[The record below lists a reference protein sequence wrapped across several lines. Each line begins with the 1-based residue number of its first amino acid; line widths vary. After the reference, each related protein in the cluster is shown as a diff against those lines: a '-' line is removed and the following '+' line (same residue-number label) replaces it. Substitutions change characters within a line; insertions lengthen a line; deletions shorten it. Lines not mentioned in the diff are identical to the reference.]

1 MKTIKQNILPA
12 KEKTGSVLVL
22 VLVVVM
28 VSFII
33 GTSVLLL
40 GTQSRMAAI
49 DQVQDMEARLAADAG
64 VERAIQEINNAV
76 IAKTWSAD
84 LLPLASGVELPF
96 SDAVYSVTTT
106 YDSDDGYRIAS
117 TGTDRNRRRTVR
129 AALRLK
135 GLFDNAIQCRNNI
148 ILKSGTV
155 VQSIDSN
162 ISLNP
167 DDCNQKVIIGTNST
181 EACSIIL
188 NNNVVI
194 DGDVV
199 VGFGGDVA
207 KVIKDQGAV
216 FDRSYALSSTLDFP
230 EISPPPLLGPN
241 TKIEVKTGTKT
252 IGPGGDFPASGRFS
266 SVKLSQGTVLRV
278 IGDCTLYIT
287 GTVDMGQSS
296 EILLDPAY
304 NPSLTIYLDGSWIS
318 DNNSGINNAVRIPA
332 RFKLYGTGPTGQKID
347 LKAKTDAF
355 GVIYAPNADLTVY
368 SGGSIYG
375 SFVANNFELKNPANF
390 YYDAALKT
398 VSVTDEGARYVIS
411 RWNEE

>member
-1 MKTIKQNILPA
+1 MKTVRQNILPQ
-12 KEKTGSVLVL
+12 KEQTGSVLVL
-22 VLVVVM
+22 VLVIVM
-28 VSFII
+28 VCFII

-40 GTQSRMAAI
+40 GTQSRMASL
-49 DQVQDMEARLAADAG
+49 DQIQDMEARLAADAG
-64 VERAIQEINNAV
+64 VERAVQEINNAV

-84 LLPLASGVELPF
+84 LLPSASGVEMPF
-96 SDAVYSVTTT
+96 SNAIYSVTTT
-106 YDSDDGYRIAS
+106 YDSADGYRIAS
-117 TGTDRNRRRTVR
+117 TGIDRNRSRTVR

-155 VQSIDSN
+155 VQSVDSN
-162 ISLNP
+162 VSLNP
-167 DDCNQKVIIGTNST
+167 DDCSQKVIIGTNST

-188 NNNVVI
+188 NNNVVV

-207 KVIKDQGAV
+207 RVIKDQGAI

-230 EISPPPLLGPN
+230 QVSPPPLLGPN
-241 TKIEVKTGTKT
+241 TKIEVKTGEKT
-252 IGPGGDFPASGRFS
+252 IGPGGDFPAGGRFS
-266 SVKLSQGTVLRV
+266 SVKLGQGATLRV

-287 GTVDMGQSS
+287 GTVDMGQNS

-304 NPSLTIYLDGSWIS
+304 NASLTVYLDGNWIS
-318 DNNSGINNAVRIPA
+318 DNNSGINNAIQIPS
-332 RFKLYGTGPTGQKID
+332 RFKLYGTGPIGQKID

-368 SGGSIYG
+368 SGGNIYG
-375 SFVANNFELKNPANF
+375 SFVANNFELKSPANF

-398 VSVTDEGARYVIS
+398 VSVTDEGARFVIS